1 MNSFSLLLSHV
12 PYPGT
17 LLALLLFLLRPLLK
31 RNLSRAWMYYIWCIV
46 ALRMLLPFAPRQNLV
61 GSLLADPS
69 AAMRQL
75 SALSAFT
82 EDTAPAALPS
92 DQVLNNNVP
101 DKAFPEK
108 ASGSVKD
115 AAQKPDTLSAAVPAA
130 LDSAPPA
137 LAAEPVSAVLF
148 TLWLATAVFLFLHK
162 AAASRAFLRKL
173 YAASHAVTAQE
184 ITACYASV
192 CRELSVRRPPR
203 LLASPE
209 RIPCWQVCFAPLLFC
224 LRKRTG

>member
-1 MNSFSLLLSHV
+1 MMNEFLLLLLSMSLS
-12 PYPGT
+12 GT

-82 EDTAPAALPS
+82 QEDKAYAALPVN
-92 DQVLNNNVP
+92 QETNNAVS
-101 DKAFPEK
+101 KASSEE
-108 ASGSVKD
+108 ASGSVKN

-137 LAAEPVSAVLF
+137 LAAEPVSAVL
-148 TLWLATAVFLFLHK
+148 LACHGSFPVSA
-162 AAASRAFLRKL
+162 
-173 YAASHAVTAQE
+173 
-184 ITACYASV
+184 
-192 CRELSVRRPPR
+192 
-203 LLASPE
+203 
-209 RIPCWQVCFAPLLFC
+209 
-224 LRKRTG
+224 

>member
-1 MNSFSLLLSHV
+1 MNEFLLLLLSMSLS
-12 PYPGT
+12 GT

-75 SALSAFT
+75 SALSAFM

-92 DQVLNNNVP
+92 DQVFNNAVS
-101 DKAFPEK
+101 KAFPEK

-137 LAAEPVSAVLF
+137 PAAEPVSAVLF

-192 CRELSVRRPPR
+192 CR
-203 LLASPE
+203 
-209 RIPCWQVCFAPLLFC
+209 
-224 LRKRTG
+224 